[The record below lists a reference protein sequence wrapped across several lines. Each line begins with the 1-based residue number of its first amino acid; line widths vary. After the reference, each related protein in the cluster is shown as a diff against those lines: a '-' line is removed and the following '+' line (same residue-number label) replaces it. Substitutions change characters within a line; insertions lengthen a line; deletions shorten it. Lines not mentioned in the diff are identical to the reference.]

1 MRASAWPGTSALEEC
16 FGKPTAMEIA
26 LCAEGRACGSGTAT
40 PARALLAGG
49 RHSTKAPGAGRGR
62 RPAGPAPA
70 AHGSCPSG
78 RGCTAEAPAG
88 GNYRP
93 AGKLWQCLEARGP
106 WRHPPGSGKQG
117 PLRAETP
124 SWAQVPR
131 YRAWSSPA
139 LEPVPARAATS
150 GRRHPE
156 RVPAAALQ
164 PLGDT
169 SWWLTLSTEING
181 KHLPLPVLRLSVC
194 LLIKRALW
202 SQPGQGE
209 GSVLTPTGRELS
221 CPCPGQGSSG
231 ELKFCRSQQKLW
243 EELKYAASTDFPC
256 GCIAIS
262 LTH

>member
-1 MRASAWPGTSALEEC
+1 MGKRSPPLAQCLVVPSEGSGEQGKGLELSLPLLGAPGQAQPHFVSCRDGRVQNTLRTSKSSLHWSGHPGKQAVAGWQLQWALVFLPQGSPSVRASAWPGTSALEEC
-16 FGKPTAMEIA
+16 FGKPTAMETA

-49 RHSTKAPGAGRGR
+49 RHSTKAPGAGRGT

-131 YRAWSSPA
+131 HRA
-139 LEPVPARAATS
+139 
-150 GRRHPE
+150 
-156 RVPAAALQ
+156 
-164 PLGDT
+164 
-169 SWWLTLSTEING
+169 
-181 KHLPLPVLRLSVC
+181 
-194 LLIKRALW
+194 
-202 SQPGQGE
+202 
-209 GSVLTPTGRELS
+209 
-221 CPCPGQGSSG
+221 
-231 ELKFCRSQQKLW
+231 
-243 EELKYAASTDFPC
+243 
-256 GCIAIS
+256 
-262 LTH
+262 